1 MNNLSKVYLFARR
14 VGTGG
19 TAVLETTIKDA
30 VGVMRNNR
38 KPDFQLGILNSPSY
52 SSLIKVYGEYAPFR
66 KVNNVNELIKS
77 VEIH

>member
-1 MNNLSKVYLFARR
+1 MSKVYLFARK

-30 VGVMRNNR
+30 VSVMRSNR
-38 KPDFQLGILNSPSY
+38 KANYQLGILNGPSY

-66 KVNNVNELIKS
+66 KVSNVEELIKS
-77 VEIH
+77 VEIQ

>member
-1 MNNLSKVYLFARR
+1 VYLFARK

-30 VGVMRNNR
+30 VDVMRKNR
-38 KPDFQLGILNSPSY
+38 KPNFQLGILNGPSY

-66 KVNNVNELIKS
+66 RVSNVDELIKS
-77 VEIH
+77 VEVQ

>member
-1 MNNLSKVYLFARR
+1 MSKVYLFARK

-38 KPDFQLGILNSPSY
+38 KPNFQLGILNSPSY
-52 SSLIKVYGEYAPFR
+52 SSLIKVYGEHAPFR
-66 KVNNVNELIKS
+66 KVGNLDELMKS
-77 VEIH
+77 VQVGQ

>member
-1 MNNLSKVYLFARR
+1 MSKVYLFARK

-38 KPDFQLGILNSPSY
+38 KPNFQLGILNSPSY

-66 KVNNVNELIKS
+66 KVGNLDELMKS
-77 VEIH
+77 VQVGQ